1 MKQNKGFDARCYDL
15 AYHFYPDATEPQLHR
30 LAQQLQDCAED
41 FAQELADWKED
52 DGR

>member
-1 MKQNKGFDARCYDL
+1 MKKQYSFDSRCYDL
-15 AYHFYPDATEPQLHR
+15 AEVFYPDATGPQLNR

>member
-1 MKQNKGFDARCYDL
+1 MTKQHSFDAKCRDL
-15 AYHFYPDATEPQLHR
+15 AEHFYPEATQSQLDE

-52 DGR
+52 DGV